1 MAASTGRA
9 FGRDKRVNEERKSPS
24 IIELY
29 LISEGTLG
37 DVLEMAVV
45 NQKQRWLQ

>member
-1 MAASTGRA
+1 MAASTGRG
-9 FGRDKRVNEERKSPS
+9 FGRDKRVNEERKSPI